1 MNVLRAVSADARLF
15 SGTRQPVTVA
25 YVSRSVA
32 NLSGPQNNWLI
43 LCDVTLGGGPRTVLV
58 EPGGALD
65 GIMSVGQ
72 TVIIDGYCVAGS
84 AGEIVT
90 WKDAHRWTPE
100 PPLGIRAGLGRRMT
114 LAEEIVGA
122 LGRFEARPLISGPVR
137 ALREG
142 CLDLDPPRIRHALA
156 ELVGLG
162 PGLTPAG
169 DDYLGGYLA
178 ALLHISSDN
187 PRAVTARALV
197 ADAMSTA
204 PRHTQPLSDFLLGE
218 YRTGMIPE
226 FLSACL
232 RTLLHPST
240 TPQLSR
246 SVRRVLSH
254 GATSGTEMMLGLL
267 DGSKDFCPGP
277 LLMAGKE
284 LSLPDQPAVPGTV

>member
-1 MNVLRAVSADARLF
+1 MNTLRAVSADARLF
-15 SGTRQPVTVA
+15 TGKPATATVA
-25 YVSRSVA
+25 YVSRSVI
-32 NLSGPQNNWLI
+32 NLSGPQNNWLM
-43 LCDVTLGGGPRTVLV
+43 LCDARLGGGPHTVLV
-58 EPGGALD
+58 EPSAGLGGILV
-65 GIMSVGQ
+65 VGE
-72 TVIIDGYCVAGS
+72 TVIIGGCRVVGPTGD
-84 AGEIVT
+84 IVT
-90 WKDAHRWTPE
+90 WKDAHCWTPQA
-100 PPLGIRAGLGRRMT
+100 PLGIRVGASYRIT

-122 LGRFEARPLISGPVR
+122 LGCFEARPLISAPVR

-142 CLDLDPPRIRHALA
+142 CLDRSPPRIWRALA

-178 ALLHISSDN
+178 ALLHISGDN
-187 PRAVTARALV
+187 PRAGTARTLV
-197 ADAMSTA
+197 ADALGTA

-218 YRTGMIPE
+218 YRTGIIPE
-226 FLSACL
+226 FLSTCL

-267 DGSKDFCPGP
+267 DCSRDFGQ
-277 LLMAGKE
+277 AAF
-284 LSLPDQPAVPGTV
+284 S